1 MGLFT
6 RASDIVHA
14 NLNAMLDKAENPH
27 KMLRLTAADIEEA
40 MQEARQVSAR
50 HLSARKQL
58 QREQQQHQRA
68 ADRWEQKARLEV
80 ESDNEVNA
88 RQALAHKHTCEARI
102 GQVQQNLQQ
111 HEEALA
117 QLEVDISRLQQIR
130 SQAQRRLA
138 RRQSQHSAASAEA
151 SAIKGPLP
159 TPSAAG
165 LERMQQNIAQLH
177 IRLNRYTGS
186 RQATQTIDEAFD
198 ALQREEAIE
207 KELTQLKQQR
217 ADVSA

>member
-14 NLNAMLDKAENPH
+14 NLNAMLDKAEDPH

-58 QREQQQHQRA
+58 QRVQQQHQRA
-68 ADRWEQKARLEV
+68 ADRWEQKARKAV
-80 ESDNEVNA
+80 ESDDEANA
-88 RQALAHKHTCEARI
+88 RQALAHKQICEARI
-102 GQVQQNLQQ
+102 EQLQQNLQQ

-138 RRQSQHSAASAEA
+138 RRQPQHSAASAEEP
-151 SAIKGPLP
+151 AIKGPLP
-159 TPSAAG
+159 HSAAE
-165 LERMQQNIAQLH
+165 LARMQQNIAQLH
-177 IRLNRYTGS
+177 TRLNRYTGS
-186 RQATQTIDEAFD
+186 DQATQTIDEAFN
-198 ALQREEAIE
+198 ALQRDEAIE
-207 KELTQLKQQR
+207 KELIQLKQQR